1 MNDVKL
7 NGMRELN
14 FNEIEEVSG
23 GFFFS
28 KSGDFQR
35 LIKALFPKSKPSAS
49 SSPSVGTTTP
59 PAQSIPAPPPPQV
72 INPFALTTQ
81 GDGYSPHW

>member
-23 GFFFS
+23 GWWKQLSFAYSVFS
-28 KSGDFQR
+28 LWRRNPTELGPGSDN
-35 LIKALFPKSKPSAS
+35 
-49 SSPSVGTTTP
+49 P
-59 PAQSIPAPPPPQV
+59 PRYIDATH
-72 INPFALTTQ
+72 INNNGSTFT
-81 GDGYSPHW
+81 

>member
-23 GFFFS
+23 GWFIPGALLGGGYAGIRQTYDKFDAILDGREIPDYRPGAILEAAI
-28 KSGDFQR
+28 SG
-35 LIKALFPKSKPSAS
+35 AGA
-49 SSPSVGTTTP
+49 G
-59 PAQSIPAPPPPQV
+59 
-72 INPFALTTQ
+72 
-81 GDGYSPHW
+81 